1 MWVYFRSHYKF
12 SRTWETYV
20 HPRAREY
27 FTSHEALVVALT
39 TIAKN
44 INADEDPILHSTD
57 ECVTWYGPVSD
68 SNPPQAVL
76 ELDDSASG
84 KKPTFVNRLLAYVF
98 ATDESFEALMKLPK
112 APFVMACGDQLCI
125 NVKHISA
132 ESSN

>member
-1 MWVYFRSHYKF
+1 MV
-12 SRTWETYV
+12 
-20 HPRAREY
+20 
-27 FTSHEALVVALT
+27 EALT
-39 TIAKN
+39 NIAKN
-44 INADEDPILHSTD
+44 INKGEDPILGETD
-57 ECVTWYGPVSD
+57 DCVFWYGPVSD
-68 SNPPQAVL
+68 GRPAQAVL
-76 ELDDSASG
+76 ELESSAD